1 VTADDRVR
9 RVSAAGHFTQAR
21 MEAARDAAESAIG
34 VRPGS
39 PSLWHRVESRIAHL
53 LGSLFPNLSLTP
65 SGGLVWLLAWGLLL
79 ALVLGALWY
88 GVVRLVMGRGPRL
101 RRGRRAGTALAGA
114 GAPLPYADARASA
127 LRLAA
132 TNPREALRQLYA
144 ATLTET
150 ARRRGWRPRPGQ
162 SNWWF
167 VRRLGPS
174 TAPGSALADCTR
186 LFEQRVYGSA
196 PTAEADVHRVDEL
209 AQVVLA

>member
-1 VTADDRVR
+1 MTADDRVR

-21 MEAARDAAESAIG
+21 LEAARDAAESAIG

-65 SGGLVWLLAWGLLL
+65 SGSLMGLLGWGLLL

-88 GVVRLVMGRGPRL
+88 LAIWVLMGTRPSL
-101 RRGRRAGTALAGA
+101 RRGRSSGSAFGAA
-114 GAPLPYADARASA
+114 GAPVPYADARASA

-132 TNPREALRQLYA
+132 ANPREALRQLYA

-150 ARRRGWRPRPGQ
+150 ARRQGWRPRPGQ

-167 VRRLGPS
+167 VRRLGAS
-174 TAPGSALADCTR
+174 TTPGSALADCTR
-186 LFEQRVYGSA
+186 MFEQRVYGSA

>member
-9 RVSAAGHFTQAR
+9 RVIAAGRFTNAHL
-21 MEAARDAAESAIG
+21 EAARDAARSAIG

-39 PSLWHRVESRIAHL
+39 PSLWHRVESRIGHL

-65 SGGLVWLLAWGLLL
+65 SGSLLGLLGWGLLL

-88 GVVRLVMGRGPRL
+88 GAVWLFMGARPNL
-101 RRGRRAGTALAGA
+101 RRRRMAGSPFAAG
-114 GAPLPYADARASA
+114 GAPATYADARAAA

-144 ATLTET
+144 ATLAET
-150 ARRRGWRPRPGQ
+150 ARRRDWRPRPGQ

-167 VRRLGPS
+167 VRRLGQS

-196 PTAEADVHRVDEL
+196 STAEADVQRVDEL